1 LFGIIEIPS
10 PWTRD
15 RVFAHTVKEIHE
27 IVANALVIV
36 ATFHAAAALI
46 HHFVFHDD
54 TLIRMLPRGKG

>member
-1 LFGIIEIPS
+1 
-10 PWTRD
+10 
-15 RVFAHTVKEIHE
+15 VKEIHE
-27 IVANALVIV
+27 IAANALVIV